1 MSEAK
6 IDAGAFEE
14 MEGRAAAATP
24 GPWDRLRNSVV
35 LMDDNGREIVTLGK
49 HGTSDDLNFIAS
61 LRADVPNLIADLRAA
76 RAEVERL
83 SDENRKL
90 KAEVAR
96 HEDADV
102 ARAVQAMGP
111 SWQCS
116 ACAHVYRGRLHSKCQ
131 ACGREGYYSGSVR
144 SELLAK
150 YDAEQAKRIRARRGE
165 S

>member
-1 MSEAK
+1 VSEAK

-24 GPWDRLRNSVV
+24 GSWDRLRNSVV

-61 LRADVPNLIADLRAA
+61 LRADVPNLIADLHAA

-83 SDENRKL
+83 RAERGEREIGFAEAAYNIALSARAEERKAIADDL
-90 KAEVAR
+90 HGIGLTEAALPGEAEVAR
-96 HEDADV
+96 
-102 ARAVQAMGP
+102 
-111 SWQCS
+111 
-116 ACAHVYRGRLHSKCQ
+116 RL
-131 ACGREGYYSGSVR
+131 E
-144 SELLAK
+144 
-150 YDAEQAKRIRARRGE
+150 KRIRARGGR